1 MRKHL
6 LFIIILIICSCS
18 CIKNV
23 TGDVKKIDLFSKP
36 ESALVNLSDLA
47 LDIEYIPLQTTKKS
61 LIKFIQKVVIRED
74 RIYIQDNVIEIMCF
88 DKQGKFIYKLDKTGR
103 GPGEYNYLV
112 DFDISSDSK
121 MLAILVSGP
130 NKIMVF
136 NITDTAFSFNN
147 SIKLRGPSPI
157 LLDFVPGSYKIMLS
171 TAPWNG
177 NESSLSMVISIFGD
191 TLYFRPNYYKYVK
204 VGNTNFFSKS
214 ESIQFNSGYD
224 ICFKE
229 EFSDTVF
236 SVSDETKVFLPRF
249 IFDTHGTS
257 FPQRARGDQE
267 YARKIAGKSSQVLKI
282 LEVER
287 YLVYNYVYG
296 GLLNK
301 IIYDKSED
309 KKFEIK
315 NEDSISDNICGG
327 PDFDI
332 IGTTDNRFYTFVESF
347 KIKNYVSRNEFEYT
361 MVKEPGKKEHLKRLT
376 ELLKETDNPVLVLI
390 TPKK

>member
-1 MRKHL
+1 M
-6 LFIIILIICSCS
+6 
-18 CIKNV
+18 
-23 TGDVKKIDLFSKP
+23 KKIDLFSKP